1 MSDDESGGNRAI
13 ASIAKL
19 NETNYRAWS
28 KRIEWIL
35 DERGLWEVVIGL
47 EKAPAQLEHASGT
60 SSGPTAA
67 AATMG

>member
-47 EKAPAQLEHASGT
+47 EKAPAWQEHTFST
-60 SSGPTAA
+60 SSTL
-67 AATMG
+67 